1 MSSQFL
7 YSQRTTFFFVI
18 SISFEPCGSLIPRG
32 QPSPSG
38 PTYYSRSLVNQSE
51 STASLWTDSIITL
64 GALSISGG
72 DHVIRTVALGFIC
85 LAGLGAIA
93 AAAKKSTP
101 PPPPEVVMPVVSGN
115 KTDRLPLTI
124 NEDKLTDA
132 EKVDVVYVQPSQ
144 EGQASPPSRISEEPA
159 PTRHPDITSRRWHD
173 RHHVKAKTERRRASS
188 TKQTKTRSVDPS
200 PAQISELKEC
210 RSDGLDPLLRKLNL
224 SPPCN

>member
-1 MSSQFL
+1 M
-7 YSQRTTFFFVI
+7 RI
-18 SISFEPCGSLIPRG
+18 HGLILDRFNHNAG
-32 QPSPSG
+32 
-38 PTYYSRSLVNQSE
+38 L
-51 STASLWTDSIITL
+51 
-64 GALSISGG
+64 ALSISGG

-93 AAAKKSTP
+93 AAAMKST

-115 KTDRLPLTI
+115 KADRLPLTI
-124 NEDKLTDA
+124 NQDKPTDA
-132 EKVDVVYVQPSQ
+132 DKVDAVYVQPSQ

-159 PTRHPDITSRRWHD
+159 PTRHPDITSRHSHD
-173 RHHVKAKTERRRASS
+173 RHQVKAKTERRRASS
-188 TKQTKTRSVDPS
+188 TTLAKTQSVDPS

>member
-1 MSSQFL
+1 
-7 YSQRTTFFFVI
+7 
-18 SISFEPCGSLIPRG
+18 
-32 QPSPSG
+32 
-38 PTYYSRSLVNQSE
+38 
-51 STASLWTDSIITL
+51 
-64 GALSISGG
+64 
-72 DHVIRTVALGFIC
+72 VIRTVALGFIC

-124 NEDKLTDA
+124 SEDKPTDA

-144 EGQASPPSRISEEPA
+144 EGQGNPPSRISEEPA
-159 PTRHPDITSRRWHD
+159 PTRHPDINSRHWQD
-173 RHHVKAKTERRRASS
+173 RHHVKAKTERRS
-188 TKQTKTRSVDPS
+188 TKQTKTGSVDPS

>member
-1 MSSQFL
+1 
-7 YSQRTTFFFVI
+7 
-18 SISFEPCGSLIPRG
+18 
-32 QPSPSG
+32 
-38 PTYYSRSLVNQSE
+38 
-51 STASLWTDSIITL
+51 
-64 GALSISGG
+64 
-72 DHVIRTVALGFIC
+72 VIRTVALGFIC

-115 KTDRLPLTI
+115 KTDRLPLAI
-124 NEDKLTDA
+124 KEDKPTDT
-132 EKVDVVYVQPSQ
+132 EKVDVVYAQPSE
-144 EGQASPPSRISEEPA
+144 EGRAGLPPPVLEEPA
-159 PTRHPDITSRRWHD
+159 PTRHPDITSRHWHD
-173 RHHVKAKTERRRASS
+173 RHHVKAKTEKRRASS

>member
-1 MSSQFL
+1 M
-7 YSQRTTFFFVI
+7 
-18 SISFEPCGSLIPRG
+18 
-32 QPSPSG
+32 
-38 PTYYSRSLVNQSE
+38 
-51 STASLWTDSIITL
+51 
-64 GALSISGG
+64 
-72 DHVIRTVALGFIC
+72 IRTVALGFIC

-101 PPPPEVVMPVVSGN
+101 PLPEVVMPVVSGN

-124 NEDKLTDA
+124 KEVKPTDA
-132 EKVDVVYVQPSQ
+132 EKVDVVYVQPSE
-144 EGQASPPSRISEEPA
+144 EGQASPLPPVSKELA
-159 PTRHPDITSRRWHD
+159 PTRHPDITSRHWHD

-188 TKQTKTRSVDPS
+188 TKQTKTRPVDPP